1 MVTDIPGTT
10 VDILYHE
17 VELEETGTVKFADS
31 PGLEEFDEE
40 RPFIRK
46 IIDES
51 DLVLFLV
58 DDVV

>member
-1 MVTDIPGTT
+1 

-17 VELEETGTVKFADS
+17 INLEDTGTVKFADS

-46 IIDES
+46 ILDES
-51 DLVLFLV
+51 DLILFVV